1 MYCMKKLIYI
11 LSGLFVFAI
20 GASDAHAFT
29 ERKTATLRIMN
40 KAAGKTQTVTAP
52 IDTPIEFE
60 KISILVRSCRQS
72 DPFAAEN
79 FYAFTEIR
87 KSDGDLIYSNWMNRN
102 NPGVNPVQNADYDVC
117 VVKCE

>member
-1 MYCMKKLIYI
+1 MAI
-11 LSGLFVFAI
+11 SG
-20 GASDAHAFT
+20 GDAGAFT
-29 ERKTATLRIMN
+29 ERKTATLRVMN

-52 IDTPIEFE
+52 VDTPIEFE

-72 DPFAAEN
+72 DPFDAEN

-87 KSDGDLIYSNWMNRN
+87 KADGNLIYSNWMDRN
-102 NPGVNPVQNADYDVC
+102 NPGKTPVQNADYDVW